1 MDLLLTLFVR
11 SYLRQGRR
19 GVPENRALL
28 VSQDG
33 TAKGNEG
40 TPETGVV
47 FVGADK
53 LAKVWVGWWVGR
65 VTQWIGVSS

>member
-11 SYLRQGRR
+11 SYLSQGRR
-19 GVPENRALL
+19 GVPETRALL
-28 VSQDG
+28 VSLDG

-53 LAKVWVGWWVGR
+53 LAKVWVGWWLGR